1 MSILFPDT
9 PQLYKNRYFLMRH
22 GHSQANA
29 QQLIISTPE
38 RGLAAYGLSEQ
49 GEAQLKDVLAHW
61 QWPAPTRILHSDFLR
76 TTETAR
82 RVATH
87 FGLGLQPEPRLRER
101 HFGTLEGLSDQHYHD
116 VWRHDEHNPEHRE
129 YGVESVASVAARM
142 QGVVASLESA
152 LSGETV
158 LLVSHGDPLQIM
170 LTALE
175 GRLLSEH
182 RQRESLLP
190 ASITLLGQLSDAGFG

>member
-1 MSILFPDT
+1 MSNPFIDV
-9 PQLYKNRYFLMRH
+9 PQRYKNRYLLMRH

-29 QQLIISTPE
+29 QRLIISSPE

-49 GEAQLKDVLAHW
+49 GEAQLKDLLARW
-61 QWPAPTRILHSDFLR
+61 QWPTPTHILHSDFLR
-76 TTETAR
+76 TTETAQ
-82 RVATH
+82 RVAAR
-87 FGLGLQPEPRLRER
+87 FGLELQPEPRLRER
-101 HFGTLEGLSDQHYHD
+101 HFGALEGESDQHYHD
-116 VWRHDEHNPEHRE
+116 AWRHDERDPEHRE

-190 ASITLLGQLSDAGFG
+190 ASITLLG

>member
-1 MSILFPDT
+1 
-9 PQLYKNRYFLMRH
+9 MRH

-29 QQLIISTPE
+29 QRLIISSPE

-49 GEAQLKDVLAHW
+49 GEAQLKDVLARW
-61 QWPAPTRILHSDFLR
+61 QWPIPTHILHSDFLR
-76 TTETAR
+76 TTETAQ
-82 RVATH
+82 RVAAR
-87 FGLGLQPEPRLRER
+87 FGLALQPEPRLRER
-101 HFGTLEGLSDQHYHD
+101 HFGTLEGESDQRYHD
-116 VWRHDEHNPEHRE
+116 AWRHDECDPEHRE

-142 QGVVASLESA
+142 QGVIASLESA
-152 LSGETV
+152 LSDETV

-190 ASITLLGQLSDAGFG
+190 ASITLLG

>member
-1 MSILFPDT
+1 MSIRFHSASG
-9 PQLYKNRYFLMRH
+9 QRQNRYLLMRH

-29 QQLIISTPE
+29 ERLIISTPG
-38 RGLAAYGLSEQ
+38 RGLSAFGLSPQ
-49 GEAQLKDVLAHW
+49 GEAQLEELLASW
-61 QWPAPTRILHSDFLR
+61 RWPAPTRILHSDFLR

-87 FGLGLQPEPRLRER
+87 FGLELQPEPRLRER
-101 HFGTLEGLSDQHYHD
+101 DFGDFEGLADSRYGDIWAHD
-116 VWRHDEHNPEHRE
+116 ACNPEHRE

-142 QGVVASLESA
+142 QGVIASLEQA
-152 LSGETV
+152 LRDETV

-175 GRLLSEH
+175 GRLLTEH
-182 RQRESLLP
+182 RAREPLLP
-190 ASITLLGQLSDAGFG
+190 ASITVLD

>member
-1 MSILFPDT
+1 MSILFPDP
-9 PQLYKNRYFLMRH
+9 PQHYKNRYLLMRH

-38 RGLAAYGLSEQ
+38 RGLTAYGLSEL
-49 GEAQLKDVLAHW
+49 GEAQLKDVLTHW
-61 QWPAPTRILHSDFLR
+61 QWPVPTRILHSDFLR

-87 FGLGLQPEPRLRER
+87 FGLELQPEPRLRER
-101 HFGTLEGLSDQHYHD
+101 HFGTLEGRSDQHYHD
-116 VWRHDEHNPEHRE
+116 AWRHDAHNPEHRE

-142 QGVVASLESA
+142 QGVVASLEGA

-190 ASITLLGQLSDAGFG
+190 ASITLLG

>member
-1 MSILFPDT
+1 
-9 PQLYKNRYFLMRH
+9 MRH

-38 RGLAAYGLSEQ
+38 RGLTAYGLSEL
-49 GEAQLKDVLAHW
+49 GEAQLKDVLTHW
-61 QWPAPTRILHSDFLR
+61 QWPVPTRILHSDFLR

-87 FGLGLQPEPRLRER
+87 FGLELQPEPRLRER
-101 HFGTLEGLSDQHYHD
+101 HFGTLEGRSDQHYHD
-116 VWRHDEHNPEHRE
+116 AWRHDEHNPEHRE
-129 YGVESVASVAARM
+129 YGVESVTSVAARM
-142 QGVVASLESA
+142 QGVVASLEGA

-190 ASITLLGQLSDAGFG
+190 ASITLLG